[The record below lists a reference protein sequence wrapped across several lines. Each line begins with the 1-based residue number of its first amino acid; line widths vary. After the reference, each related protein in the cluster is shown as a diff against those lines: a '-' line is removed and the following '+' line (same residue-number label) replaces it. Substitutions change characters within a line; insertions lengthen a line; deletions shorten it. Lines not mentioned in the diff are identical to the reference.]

1 MEHVV
6 LKGLNWLKQ
15 GFYISVLHPHSC
27 SNTSGAF
34 SPWDKYS
41 CLPTATWATSSWL
54 INSPDQNPQNKRP
67 DLVPAASHVLC
78 TSPAM
83 CKPHAPPKH
92 NLLAAASWWSA
103 VSARQWEHRLLTLP
117 FLPAGQQ
124 VLRVWVSNTGLG
136 KWETQGG
143 AEAER
148 TGSLWCSLIKPINV
162 GLAAWHPFL
171 AA

>member
-1 MEHVV
+1 MFFILIHAQTQVV
-6 LKGLNWLKQ
+6 HSALG
-15 GFYISVLHPHSC
+15 ISIPVYQQPPEQQV
-27 SNTSGAF
+27 AQ
-34 SPWDKYS
+34 
-41 CLPTATWATSSWL
+41 AWL

-92 NLLAAASWWSA
+92 NLLAAVSWWSA